1 MNQAQNC
8 LGGIAQQLG
17 GYIPTPIAAE
27 PLVKIDRAQN
37 GWLVTVRHKGVF
49 VALNLEAAIDI
60 IERETEGQQ

>member
-17 GYIPTPIAAE
+17 GYSLVE

-49 VALNLEAAIDI
+49 VALSLEAAIDI
-60 IERETEGQQ
+60 IERETEGQK